1 MRLLVC
7 WRSGEEPEIKRVSSG
22 GASAPPFLEGGQ
34 TMNYTYIVQCSDG
47 TLYTGWTNDLDK
59 RIKAHNDGKGAKYT
73 KPRLPVELVYAK
85 GHATKEEAM
94 KDEYRIKQLSRK
106 RKQELCKEYEE
117 EQRELQE
124 EHPEQAVS
132 SEEKS
137 PGVLKDKDIREPLF
151 EFLEETY
158 GKVRILEEKTM
169 GRSRA
174 DLVMVAPECLY
185 GIEIKSAG
193 LLGHCYGG
201 ADEWKSRLLFPAA
214 SEGESEAEMGEE
226 DADSVAS
233 GACHNSGVVSHAE
246 VQGKEQAVCGGQDSG
261 TCPGKDSGGD
271 IKQTNQ

>member
-185 GIEIKSAG
+185 GIEIKS
-193 LLGHCYGG
+193 
-201 ADEWKSRLLFPAA
+201 
-214 SEGESEAEMGEE
+214 
-226 DADSVAS
+226 DAD
-233 GACHNSGVVSHAE
+233 
-246 VQGKEQAVCGGQDSG
+246 
-261 TCPGKDSGGD
+261 T
-271 IKQTNQ
+271 